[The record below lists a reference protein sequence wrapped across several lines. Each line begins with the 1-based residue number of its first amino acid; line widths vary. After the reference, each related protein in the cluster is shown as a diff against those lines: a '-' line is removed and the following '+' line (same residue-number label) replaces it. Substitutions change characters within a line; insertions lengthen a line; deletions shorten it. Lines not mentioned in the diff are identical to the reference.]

1 MEIGRA
7 LKYYRALHHLTQSD
21 VAALSGINEKYLG
34 RIERNESVP
43 TIDKLEQLCLAFDI
57 RTCDLLMAVP
67 EGTPVNSSCTN
78 EKIFSLPPKIVYYCN
93 CCGCTFQSNLA
104 DTDTDD
110 IRCPECDCIYD
121 PEDGYI
127 EKSIVYQG
135 SISQCAD
142 KKGLLQRSSPFV
154 ISAQLIPVWR
164 I

>member
-1 MEIGRA
+1 MKIGRA

-67 EGTPVNSSCTN
+67 EGTPVIPAVQTR
-78 EKIFSLPPKIVYYCN
+78 KFSPCHLKLYIIATAADVLFNQIWPTLTPMISGAQNVTVSMILKMAISKNLLFIRVQFHN
-93 CCGCTFQSNLA
+93 AQTKRTAPAEQSF
-104 DTDTDD
+104 
-110 IRCPECDCIYD
+110 
-121 PEDGYI
+121 
-127 EKSIVYQG
+127 
-135 SISQCAD
+135 
-142 KKGLLQRSSPFV
+142 FV

>member
-1 MEIGRA
+1 MRYYGGLLMEIGRA

-78 EKIFSLPPKIVYYCN
+78 ERIFSLPPKIVYYCN

-127 EKSIVYQG
+127 EKSIVY
-135 SISQCAD
+135 
-142 KKGLLQRSSPFV
+142 
-154 ISAQLIPVWR
+154 
-164 I
+164 

>member
-78 EKIFSLPPKIVYYCN
+78 EKIATAADVLFNQIWPTLTPMIYGAQNVTVSMILKMAISKNLLFIRVQFHNAQTKRTAPSE
-93 CCGCTFQSNLA
+93 QSF
-104 DTDTDD
+104 
-110 IRCPECDCIYD
+110 
-121 PEDGYI
+121 
-127 EKSIVYQG
+127 
-135 SISQCAD
+135 
-142 KKGLLQRSSPFV
+142 FV
-154 ISAQLIPVWR
+154 ISAQLIPLWR